1 MIKGKAF
8 FNTST
13 LSWYNSYLMKSS
25 YHSITFGNSVNHN
38 YAGRYLW
45 RKIYYLLSLN
55 LSGIHVYNCELLEF
69 EKCSVLK
76 KNWFNVLTLGCQHRF
91 ESAPKA
97 GVIRDRNWHN
107 FWVILHNFVL
117 TSELLVNS

>member
-1 MIKGKAF
+1 
-8 FNTST
+8 
-13 LSWYNSYLMKSS
+13 MKSS

-76 KNWFNVLTLGCQHRF
+76 KTGLMFLRWGASIDLSQRL
-91 ESAPKA
+91 K
-97 GVIRDRNWHN
+97 
-107 FWVILHNFVL
+107 
-117 TSELLVNS
+117 LVSYETETGTIFG